1 MSDESDQAGLICMLI
16 SRFLRLPYEKFLD
29 ELCIH
34 SSTESCD
41 TSASSAAF
49 FEVRNVLRSAEV
61 KFSTS
66 ETKPTSSFI
75 FYLGNLDERSS
86 SSAGPAAFFGFHRI

>member
-1 MSDESDQAGLICMLI
+1 MSDESDQTGLILS
-16 SRFLRLPYEKFLD
+16 SRFLRFPYEKLFMD
-29 ELCIH
+29 ELH

-41 TSASSAAF
+41 TYASSAAF
-49 FEVRNVLRSAEV
+49 FEVRNVLGSAEV

-66 ETKPTSSFI
+66 ETKPTLSII

>member
-1 MSDESDQAGLICMLI
+1 MSDESDLAGLILI
-16 SRFLRLPYEKFLD
+16 SRFLRFPYEKFLD
-29 ELCIH
+29 ELHH

-49 FEVRNVLRSAEV
+49 FEVRNVLGSAEV

-66 ETKPTSSFI
+66 ETKPTSSIF
-75 FYLGNLDERSS
+75 FYLGNLDEGSS
-86 SSAGPAAFFGFHRI
+86 SSAGPAAIFGFHRI